1 MLDLTISR
9 RTLLGAAAA
18 FGAAGALRMPDAAFA
33 KAPPVGTQAPFFYR
47 LKLGDLEATVVS
59 DGQLGPVGEPKDIFP
74 KASKQELEELIKA
87 LFVTRKVVLDEN
99 VLVLN
104 TGDQMV
110 LVDSGLGTE
119 KSFGP
124 NSGRLLDSLKAAGIE
139 PGSIDAVILTHAHPD
154 HCWGLV
160 GADGKPNFPKAKIC
174 MHQAD
179 YDFWTD
185 EGKLSN
191 DQIKGWVSGT
201 RKVLVPLRER
211 ITFIKDG
218 ADVVPGVQAMHTPGH
233 TVGHT
238 SYVVTAGDES
248 LVVLGD
254 VAHHSALSLARP
266 HYVFGFDTDGE
277 QGVATRK
284 KTFDMLAGNRTP
296 FLAYHFPWPG
306 IGHVSKDGDGYR
318 FHPTPMRVVAE

>member
-9 RTLLGAAAA
+9 RSVLGAAAA
-18 FGAAGALRMPDAAFA
+18 FAGSAAIKGPDAAFA
-33 KAPPVGTQAPFFYR
+33 EATPVGTQAPFFYR
-47 LKLGDLEATVVS
+47 FKLGKLEATVVS
-59 DGQLGPVGEPKDIFP
+59 DGQLGPIGEPTNLFP
-74 KASKQELEELIKA
+74 KAPKEDLEELIKA
-87 LFVTRKVVLDEN
+87 LYVTRKVVLDEN

-104 TGDQMV
+104 TGDQLV
-110 LVDSGLGTE
+110 LFDTGLGTE
-119 KSFGP
+119 KGFGP
-124 NSGRLLDSLKAAGIE
+124 NSGRLLDSLKAASID
-139 PGSIDAVILTHAHPD
+139 PSSIDAVIVTHAHPD

-160 GADGKPNFPKAKIC
+160 GGDGKPNFPKAKIC

-191 DQIKGWVSGT
+191 DKIKDWVAGT

-218 ADVVPGVQAMHTPGH
+218 ADVVPGVQAMLTPGH

-238 SYVVTAGDES
+238 SYVVTEGDES
-248 LVVLGD
+248 LVILGD

-284 KTFDMLAGNRTP
+284 KAFDMLAANRTT

-306 IGHVSKDGDGYR
+306 IGNVSKDGEGYR
-318 FHPTPMRVVAE
+318 YHPMPMRVVPE